1 MKIVTI
7 HVYLL
12 DEAVDTW
19 YPSVLNISVVIVIE
33 YSTKRLKTLCGSLER
48 AILFVAGSRSSGAV
62 QCLLMPW

>member
-1 MKIVTI
+1 MFTSWMKQWTLGI
-7 HVYLL
+7 
-12 DEAVDTW
+12 
-19 YPSVLNISVVIVIE
+19 PSVLNISVVIVIE